1 MSSSSDSRSR
11 RNLRSVRL
19 LATVLLAGLLVYA
32 LSKASVAVAE
42 NLDSDVSLYLP
53 FDGSAEAKA
62 SRGDPKPKV
71 GGAPAYVEGVSSQA
85 VVVGGKDRLVY
96 NVKGNFDVR
105 QGTCTLWA
113 APRDWTAGVDTFQF
127 LVSFLNNSAN
137 VDYLVYK
144 ICDSPTM
151 TFLVRNSDAAARIL
165 SKGILSWGPN
175 QWHFL
180 AIAWD
185 DKVYRLFV
193 DGKLVTEQTIIALP
207 PAGWEQMVVG
217 TAYPSWGRLG
227 DHKTAIDELRVY
239 SRSLT
244 AEEIRKQYND
254 DIASSATLQQTLA
267 SQQSKESEK
276 RMANLALASNGA
288 IVLTSSFADYRASY
302 SDNAID
308 GDEDTAWRSWD
319 NEMPQWVEVRWAYP
333 VIATSVAFR
342 EIEPS
347 HTTAFEVQAWDA
359 AGKWR
364 TVKQVNAV
372 AAGQDG
378 RAVCEFPPVTTDR
391 LRLLVKGNDGPY
403 TQYTEVEVSG
413 PPQVNV
419 GSLRPFWKGYHIWYP
434 EPGEQVIQE
443 PRYFRTTFDLGE
455 KEQVTSAFIQL
466 YTNDLYEVFVNG
478 KQVAKGFKIM
488 GPVSVG
494 EHVRPGKNCL
504 AFIATPTSQPGWPNM
519 ALTADLTINTDR
531 ETRYVTT
538 DKSMKVSREASEG
551 WMQAGFDDS
560 KWQTPFIV
568 ARVGE
573 GVWGRLAY
581 ADRAAREQMIVE
593 KVELPTMKIKP
604 GTTTSIRLRLRPA
617 QPLVNDYVLV
627 YQAGEESVLPGNGD
641 YTVSRGTCLPP
652 VPTSK
657 WPADQTT
664 TVEIPITLP
673 ACTPDGDVPVR
684 VEGLNIRQGRGLDLV
699 DAAHKRLATL
709 GSLKVDRFGAPVS
722 LSAKPLTARVTR
734 EAPVRAFEFD
744 GKATQPLVWAYENP
758 TCEKIHLSSQTG
770 IHLYQARGY
779 PLQPDGTPER
789 NQKLCMLLDQ
799 HIRSILSVDKD
810 AKFIVMLDLRP
821 SPLWLTQHPEARLI
835 TAFAKLGPQSY
846 FSKEHL
852 ALVLDHLRTVIRY
865 MQSRPYAN
873 RIFSYDLTTC
883 GTPDSALGG
892 NDENLFEKDRA
903 KLTMGDYNPQAIAA
917 FRDWLKQKYHGNVAD
932 LQAAWHDPQ
941 VTFETAQVT
950 NEQLTRE
957 GTDGGVFRDPVQNA
971 AAADYFEFLSGGIL
985 RFIFKLGEF
994 AKQETGGRALTGN
1007 YYGYDVAHLTGYNLP
1022 GSVQQDNNFEL
1033 DAAMKSDLFDY
1044 YAMVTSY
1051 SHRLAGTHFEP
1062 QHSVASMD
1070 LHRRMY
1076 LGELDIR
1083 TLTAEVCNWGRQ
1095 RSVRESVEMMKRD
1108 LAEKIMYG
1116 HAAWF
1121 ADWASHGL
1129 RGVGYFVEPNLLK
1142 VIGQSRQIYQDTM
1155 KEPRPGVAE
1164 IAVFVSGKAWFHHDL
1179 YYAPPLYNNLIR
1191 RTLFEQLPHIGVPYD
1206 VYRLEDLGNE
1216 QVRKQ
1221 YKLYILLNPFALNAE
1236 DQKNVDALKRGGK
1249 TLLWFYAPGYLNPG
1263 HGLSVEGI
1271 QRATGIIAAAKSG
1284 KEVMECR
1291 VIEDSHSITKGIAKG
1306 TVERV
1311 EGYGEVIS
1319 NQLHPTAL
1327 GPVFYL
1333 NDPQATSLGTYPDG
1347 KPALAVRDFGN
1358 WRSVYSAVPYV
1369 DTALLR
1375 NIAQYAG
1382 VHLYCVPGPVVM
1394 ANGPFLMIHKGYDS
1408 ADTLAVDLPAA
1419 RTVVDLYEGKT
1430 LATKAKRFNLEGKGC
1445 RTFFLNLSAG
1455 R

>member
-1 MSSSSDSRSR
+1 
-11 RNLRSVRL
+11 
-19 LATVLLAGLLVYA
+19 
-32 LSKASVAVAE
+32 
-42 NLDSDVSLYLP
+42 
-53 FDGSAEAKA
+53 
-62 SRGDPKPKV
+62 
-71 GGAPAYVEGVSSQA
+71 
-85 VVVGGKDRLVY
+85 
-96 NVKGNFDVR
+96 
-105 QGTCTLWA
+105 
-113 APRDWTAGVDTFQF
+113 
-127 LVSFLNNSAN
+127 
-137 VDYLVYK
+137 
-144 ICDSPTM
+144 
-151 TFLVRNSDAAARIL
+151 
-165 SKGILSWGPN
+165 
-175 QWHFL
+175 
-180 AIAWD
+180 
-185 DKVYRLFV
+185 
-193 DGKLVTEQTIIALP
+193 
-207 PAGWEQMVVG
+207 
-217 TAYPSWGRLG
+217 
-227 DHKTAIDELRVY
+227 LRVY

-244 AEEIRKQYND
+244 VEEIRKRYND
-254 DIASSATLQQTLA
+254 DIASSAALQKSFA
-267 SQQSKESEK
+267 SQRGKESER
-276 RMANLALASNGA
+276 RMMNLALASNGA
-288 IVLTSSFADYRASY
+288 VVLTSSFADYRASY
-302 SDNAID
+302 SDNVID

-347 HTTAFEVQAWDA
+347 HTTAFEVQAWD
-359 AGKWR
+359 GTGHWR
-364 TVKQVNAV
+364 TVKQVSAV
-372 AAGQDG
+372 TAEDD
-378 RAVCEFPPVTTDR
+378 RRVVCEFPPVTTDR
-391 LRLLVKGNDGPY
+391 LRLMVTGNDGPH

-413 PPQVNV
+413 PSQVNV

-443 PRYFRTTFDLGE
+443 PRYFRATFDLGE

-478 KQVAKGFKIM
+478 KSVAKGFKIM

-494 EHVRPGKNCL
+494 EHARPGKNCL
-504 AFIATPTSQPGWPNM
+504 AIIATPTSQPGWPNM

-538 DKSMKVSREASEG
+538 DKTMKVSREATEG
-551 WMQAGFDDS
+551 WMQARYDDS
-560 KWQTPFIV
+560 RWQSPFIV

-593 KVELPTMKIKP
+593 KVELPTMKNKP
-604 GTTTSIRLRLRPA
+604 GTTTSVRLHLRPA
-617 QPLVNDYVLV
+617 QPPVNDYVLA
-627 YQAGEESVLPGNGD
+627 YEAGEESVLPGNGD

-652 VPTSK
+652 TPTSK
-657 WPADQTT
+657 WPSNQTT
-664 TVEIPITLP
+664 VVEIPITVP
-673 ACTPDGDVPVR
+673 ACAPDGEVPVR
-684 VEGLNIRQGRGLDLV
+684 VEGLNIQQGRGLDLV
-699 DAAHKRLATL
+699 DAARKRLTTL
-709 GSLKVDRFGAPVS
+709 GSLKVDRFGVPSPAERGRARTQRVRGVGV
-722 LSAKPLTARVTR
+722 KPLTARVTR
-734 EAPVRAFEFD
+734 DAPVRAFEFD
-744 GKATQPLVWAYENP
+744 GKPMPPLVWAYENP
-758 TCEKIHLSSQTG
+758 TYEKVHLSSQTG

-779 PLQPDGTPER
+779 PLQPDGTLER
-789 NQKLCMLLDQ
+789 NQKLCLLLDQ
-799 HIRSILSVDKD
+799 HIRSILSLDKD

-835 TAFAKLGPQSY
+835 TAFGKLGPQSY

-865 MQSRPYAN
+865 LQSRPYSN

-903 KLTMGDYNPQAIAA
+903 KLTMGDYNLQAITA
-917 FRDWLKQKYHGNVAD
+917 FRDWLKQKYRGKAAD
-932 LQAAWHDPQ
+932 LQAAWSDPQ
-941 VTFETAQVT
+941 VTSETARVT
-950 NEQLTRE
+950 NEQLIRE
-957 GTDGGVFRDPVQNA
+957 GTNGGVFRDPVQNA

-1083 TLTAEVCNWGRQ
+1083 TLTAEVRDWGRQ

-1164 IAVFVSGKAWFHHDL
+1164 IAVFVSGKAYFHHDL

-1191 RTLFEQLPHIGVPYD
+1191 RTLFEQLPHIGAPYD

-1216 QVRKQ
+1216 KVRKQ
-1221 YKLYILLNPFALNAE
+1221 YRLYIFINPFALNEE
-1236 DQKNVDALKRGGK
+1236 DQKNVDALKRDGK
-1249 TLLWFYAPGYLNPG
+1249 TLLWFYAPGYVQPG

-1271 QRATGIIAAAKSG
+1271 QRATGLIAAAKPG
-1284 KEVMECR
+1284 KEAMECR
-1291 VIEDSHSITKGIAKG
+1291 VLEESHPITKGIPKG
-1306 TVERV
+1306 TVERI

-1327 GPVFYL
+1327 GPVFYVD
-1333 NDPQATSLGTYPDG
+1333 DPQATTLGTYPDG
-1347 KPALAVRDFGN
+1347 KPALAAKDFGK
-1358 WRSVYSAVPYV
+1358 WKSVYSAVPYM

-1375 NIAQYAG
+1375 NIAQHAG
-1382 VHLYCVPGPVVM
+1382 VHLYCAPGPVVM
-1394 ANGPFLMIHKGYDS
+1394 ASGSFLMIHKGYDS
-1408 ADTLAVDLPAA
+1408 PDKLAVDLPAA
-1419 RTVVDLYEGKT
+1419 CTVVDFYAGKT
-1430 LATKAKRFNLEGKGC
+1430 WATKAKRFDLEGKGC
-1445 RTFFLNLSAG
+1445 RTFLL
-1455 R
+1455 RLKER